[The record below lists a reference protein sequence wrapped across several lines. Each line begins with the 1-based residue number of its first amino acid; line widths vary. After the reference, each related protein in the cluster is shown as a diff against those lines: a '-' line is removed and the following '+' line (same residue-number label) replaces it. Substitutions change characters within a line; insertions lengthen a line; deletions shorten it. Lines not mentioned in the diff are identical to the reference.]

1 MLFFDSAQR
10 VISRD
15 SIASINNHDQLYSI
29 QHAVLCDGYVT
40 VWDQLL
46 EIENAHSRMV
56 SNRWR
61 AAFRATIAPFLWAR
75 AGTGSVARFN
85 PNLGQQ
91 SGLVPAL
98 AAGLLLVV
106 LEDLGCIVDNPI
118 RLKLLNDCIQLTRER
133 AIKILQ
139 GGYELLVRGPLLY

>member
-1 MLFFDSAQR
+1 MFGDIWKLNESKLRHYIQACLFTIKPAGRVVHDICMLSSGSQPRAR
-10 VISRD
+10 SV
-15 SIASINNHDQLYSI
+15 N
-29 QHAVLCDGYVT
+29 T
-40 VWDQLL
+40 
-46 EIENAHSRMV
+46 NA
-56 SNRWR
+56 
-61 AAFRATIAPFLWAR
+61 
-75 AGTGSVARFN
+75 ARFN